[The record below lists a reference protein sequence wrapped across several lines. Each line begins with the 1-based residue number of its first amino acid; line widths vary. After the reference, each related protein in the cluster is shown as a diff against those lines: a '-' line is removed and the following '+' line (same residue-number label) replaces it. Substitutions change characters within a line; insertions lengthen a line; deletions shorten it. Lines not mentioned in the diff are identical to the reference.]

1 MDAIR
6 LSNVSKTF
14 DGVRAVA
21 ELSMSVTEGSL
32 FGLLGPNGAGKTTT
46 IRMILSIILPDAGS
60 IEVLGRPAG
69 QDVNRFVGYLPE
81 ERGLYRKMKVGEMLM
96 FMAELKGVGRTAAR
110 RSIDQWLDRL
120 DLLRWK
126 KRRVEELSKGMQQ
139 KLQFI
144 ATILHQPR
152 LMILDEPFA
161 GLDPINVNLLKE
173 IVLEMS
179 RGGCTVIFS
188 THRMEQVEQMCDA
201 ICLIN
206 KAHLVLHGD
215 PKSIRREYGKNTV
228 VVDFEGAPD
237 SMLGEWPGVEKYSSS
252 GRWAEV
258 RLKREADSH
267 EYLRYLVQHFR
278 LNRFEVVEPSLEEI
292 FIEKVRASNEADLDH
307 SEA

>member
-14 DGVRAVA
+14 DGLRAVA
-21 ELSMSVTEGSL
+21 DLSMSVPEGSL

-60 IEVLGRPAG
+60 IAVLGKPAG
-69 QDVNRFVGYLPE
+69 QDVNKFIGYLPE
-81 ERGLYRKMKVGEMLM
+81 ERGLYRKMKVGDMLM
-96 FMAELKGVGRTAAR
+96 FMAELKGVDKAAGRR
-110 RSIDQWLDRL
+110 GIDHWLERL
-120 DLLRWK
+120 DLLSWK

-152 LMILDEPFA
+152 LMILDEPFS

-206 KAHLVLHGD
+206 KAQLVLHGD

-237 SMLGEWPGVEKYSSS
+237 SILGEWPGVEKYNSS

-258 RLKREADSH
+258 RLKRDADSR
-267 EYLRYLVQHFR
+267 EYLQYLVRHFR
-278 LNRFEVVEPSLEEI
+278 LNKFEVVEPSLEEI
-292 FIEKVRASNEADLDH
+292 FIEKVRASNEADLDR